1 MYMITI
7 KGVEKNHKTILNTNI
22 SSGSDSSYLV
32 GGAPKAAEGGLLAAK
47 VEGNPALGL
56 GKFLG
61 RWPLLIIL
69 GGCSGLGAASGVLG
83 MVEKVFT
90 VTISGVV
97 FPPRVLVLL
106 VGGSRRAKSNKQEI
120 ASRSRSSSYSTLAL
134 KFLMKGDSD
143 LGLTL
148 PLPGLRLLHVLLPQ

>member
-1 MYMITI
+1 M
-7 KGVEKNHKTILNTNI
+7 
-22 SSGSDSSYLV
+22 

-47 VEGNPALGL
+47 VEGNTALGL

-97 FPPRVLVLL
+97 FPPRVM
-106 VGGSRRAKSNKQEI
+106 VGGSRKAKSNKQEI
-120 ASRSRSSSYSTLAL
+120 ASRSRSSSSSTLAL